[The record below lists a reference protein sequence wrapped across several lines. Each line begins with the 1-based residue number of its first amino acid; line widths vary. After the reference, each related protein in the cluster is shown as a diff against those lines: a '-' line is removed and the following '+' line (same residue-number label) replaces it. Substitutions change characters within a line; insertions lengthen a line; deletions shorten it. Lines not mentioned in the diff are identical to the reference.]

1 MSSKTR
7 QNLQSDI
14 KRSRRLE
21 LVQRSKTGNFSTNSS
36 SSIQSYGTT
45 AGSSGKRRKRPASAT
60 RNRRLHTYDEEDRT
74 MLNSDGGSPVATKNH
89 RRRRTYTYDDEEDEA
104 TYSPV
109 SARPQS
115 AQRQRGINNSKRSRR
130 PQSATLRRRIGNN
143 EALVR
148 RMDRENVPEALARS
162 KELLEEAREFLLS
175 RAQETNFEL
184 EQLEQRRKSDK
195 LRAGRASR
203 KRPQSARRRVSPRK
217 QIRSPTKRR
226 ANMKRPVSAVAL
238 NRNRS
243 KKSNQFSQ
251 SQKGVMKMR
260 RSKSTQKPRLLSAA
274 RGNNSKTR
282 TKRIS
287 SRGIKSSIKN
297 SVINALLSLESV
309 LDVGAMKMQ
318 NIGDGDVVIDTHI
331 LVDSRTTVKQAHK
344 IATRARKFALRSH
357 ERIADVIVHVDAQQR
372 LMNGRLPRDIEE
384 DICSALATVKE
395 IYSVAQAN
403 ISRAGGQVIADVE
416 ILVNPELLMREVHY
430 VARRVCT
437 ILHNDHPYKLFRFR
451 RNC

>member
-21 LVQRSKTGNFSTNSS
+21 LVQRSKTGNFGTNSS

-45 AGSSGKRRKRPASAT
+45 AGSNEKRRKRPASAT

-89 RRRRTYTYDDEEDEA
+89 RRRRTYTYDDEEDEV

-115 AQRQRGINNSKRSRR
+115 AQRQRSINNSKRSRR
-130 PQSATLRRRIGNN
+130 PQSATLRRRFDNN
-143 EALVR
+143 EALAR
-148 RMDRENVPEALARS
+148 QIDRKNVPEALSRS
-162 KELLEEAREFLLS
+162 KQLLEEAREFLLS

-195 LRAGRASR
+195 LRAGKAAR

-226 ANMKRPVSAVAL
+226 GNMKRPTSAAAL

-243 KKSNQFSQ
+243 RKSNQFSQ
-251 SQKGVMKMR
+251 SQKGMKMR

-274 RGNNSKTR
+274 RGNASKTR
-282 TKRIS
+282 TKKIS

-403 ISRAGGQVIADVE
+403 ISRAGGRVIADVE

>member
-1 MSSKTR
+1 
-7 QNLQSDI
+7 
-14 KRSRRLE
+14 
-21 LVQRSKTGNFSTNSS
+21 
-36 SSIQSYGTT
+36 
-45 AGSSGKRRKRPASAT
+45 
-60 RNRRLHTYDEEDRT
+60 
-74 MLNSDGGSPVATKNH
+74 
-89 RRRRTYTYDDEEDEA
+89 
-104 TYSPV
+104 
-109 SARPQS
+109 
-115 AQRQRGINNSKRSRR
+115 
-130 PQSATLRRRIGNN
+130 
-143 EALVR
+143 
-148 RMDRENVPEALARS
+148 
-162 KELLEEAREFLLS
+162 
-175 RAQETNFEL
+175 
-184 EQLEQRRKSDK
+184 
-195 LRAGRASR
+195 
-203 KRPQSARRRVSPRK
+203 
-217 QIRSPTKRR
+217 
-226 ANMKRPVSAVAL
+226 
-238 NRNRS
+238 
-243 KKSNQFSQ
+243 
-251 SQKGVMKMR
+251 MKMR

-297 SVINALLSLESV
+297 SVINSLLSLESV

-437 ILHNDHPYKLFRFR
+437 MLHNDHPYKSFRFR
-451 RNC
+451 RHC